1 MTSWIVFAERNIYG
15 RMIMCLFA
23 CKIILESETT
33 VSESKLYSRIL
44 YAAPKCYIS
53 FKKMKLC
60 TLIIVYIIEDTP
72 YFQ

>member
-33 VSESKLYSRIL
+33 VSE
-44 YAAPKCYIS
+44 
-53 FKKMKLC
+53 
-60 TLIIVYIIEDTP
+60 
-72 YFQ
+72 